1 MIKAGDNVAE
11 TIVNLS
17 KRNGVSLQDHD
28 VIVVAQKIVSKAEM
42 RVLRLKDVVPS
53 QKAKRLAKTTGK
65 DARFLELVLKETR
78 KVLKASRSI
87 LIVEDKRGLVSINAG
102 IDKSNIKGAS
112 NYAMLPENPDK
123 SAEEYRVE
131 IRKLTG
137 KNVAVVICDTY
148 SRPFRRGQVNYAI
161 GVAGLCLF
169 RDYRGKKDLFGNVL
183 KVKNVAV
190 ADEIAASAELLMGQ
204 GAEGTPVV
212 IIRGLDSSVSYFE
225 KSGIKELL
233 ISAKEDLFKGVL

>member
-11 TIVNLS
+11 AIVNLS

-53 QKAKRLAKTTGK
+53 QKAKRLAKITGK

-102 IDKSNIKGAS
+102 IDKSNIKGA
-112 NYAMLPENPDK
+112 
-123 SAEEYRVE
+123 
-131 IRKLTG
+131 
-137 KNVAVVICDTY
+137 
-148 SRPFRRGQVNYAI
+148 
-161 GVAGLCLF
+161 
-169 RDYRGKKDLFGNVL
+169 
-183 KVKNVAV
+183 
-190 ADEIAASAELLMGQ
+190 
-204 GAEGTPVV
+204 
-212 IIRGLDSSVSYFE
+212 
-225 KSGIKELL
+225 
-233 ISAKEDLFKGVL
+233 